1 MPNSKISRT
10 APEAQDEPRWTSPT
24 GTLGQLVSKAELRS
38 LGLGPLGDYET
49 IARSREGVPKLSSS
63 LRQDSVSVIAE
74 IKRNS
79 PSKGSIN
86 PNLDSADRARRYQS
100 AGAAAISVLTEPD
113 RFGGSDIDI
122 ERVMSVSSLP
132 VLKKDFHVTRIQ
144 LAHAAQLRVSAALII
159 VRAVSPEK
167 LRSLAAAARELDL
180 EILFEVR
187 DEWELERALDLN
199 ARVIGVNN
207 RNLETLEVDPGTVWR
222 IVPLIPPDCVAVAES
237 GYASRESVEQAAA
250 AGADAVL
257 VGSSLSGSPDPE
269 AAVRSITSVPRSIR
283 GVEGG

>member
-86 PNLDSADRARRYQS
+86 PNLDSADQARHYQS

-269 AAVRSITSVPRSIR
+269 AAVRGITSVPRSIR